1 MEGASCPFFVT
12 HFKVSES
19 FVSGFNYQA
28 WWSEI
33 DLQMVLLWKSHMQST
48 LQNILDH
55 AKQTIEKTTELADLD
70 QLRVEFLGKK
80 AQITGLMK
88 TLGQLSAEERPLA
101 GQWINEAKQ
110 SIQQLISN
118 KKTELESAKL
128 EAKLAQESIDVTLP
142 GRRLDLGGLHPVTR
156 TLRRIESLFARSGF
170 EVATGPEIEDDWH
183 NFGALNIPETHPAR
197 AMHDTFYID
206 ESTVLRTHTSGVQVR
221 IMENNQP
228 PIRIIAPG
236 RVYRCDSDQTHTP
249 MFHQIE
255 GLIVEKDA
263 NFAQLMNLLT
273 DFLRHFFEDEKLKTR
288 FRPSYFPFTEPSAE
302 VDIATDLFGEGRW
315 VEVLGCG
322 MVHPSVLKNVGID
335 PEEYTGLAFGL
346 GVERLAMLRY
356 GVKDLRQF
364 FENDLRFLKQ
374 FK

>member
-1 MEGASCPFFVT
+1 
-12 HFKVSES
+12 
-19 FVSGFNYQA
+19 
-28 WWSEI
+28 
-33 DLQMVLLWKSHMQST
+33 MQST
-48 LQNILDH
+48 LQ
-55 AKQTIEKTTELADLD
+55 DLLEQVKVKISTVQD
-70 QLRVEFLGKK
+70 LPALEQLRVEFLGKK
-80 AQITGLMK
+80 AQVTQLMK
-88 TLGQLSAEERPLA
+88 TLGQLSAEERPVA
-101 GQWINEAKQ
+101 GQLINDAKQ
-110 SIQQLISN
+110 AIQQFLTE
-118 KKTELESAKL
+118 KKSHLEAAKL
-128 EAKLAQESIDVTLP
+128 AEKLAQESVDVTLP
-142 GRRLDLGGLHPVTR
+142 GRRVDLGGLHPVTR
-156 TLRRIESLFARSGF
+156 TLRRIETLFARAGF

-197 AMHDTFYID
+197 AMHDTFYVD
-206 ESTVLRTHTSGVQVR
+206 ESTVLRTHTSGVQIR
-221 IMENNQP
+221 IMENNKP

-249 MFHQIE
+249 MFHQVE
-255 GLIVEKDA
+255 GLIVEKNA

-273 DFLRHFFEDEKLKTR
+273 DFLRHFFEDEHLKTR

-322 MVHPSVLKNVGID
+322 MVHPNVLQNVGID

>member
-1 MEGASCPFFVT
+1 
-12 HFKVSES
+12 
-19 FVSGFNYQA
+19 
-28 WWSEI
+28 
-33 DLQMVLLWKSHMQST
+33 MQST

-110 SIQQLISN
+110 SIQQLIAN

-128 EAKLAQESIDVTLP
+128 QAKLAQESIDVTLP

-156 TLRRIESLFARSGF
+156 TLRRIESLFSRSGF

-221 IMENNQP
+221 IMENSQP

-302 VDIATDLFGEGRW
+302 VDIATDLFGDGRW

-322 MVHPSVLKNVGID
+322 MVHPNVLKNVGID

>member
-1 MEGASCPFFVT
+1 
-12 HFKVSES
+12 
-19 FVSGFNYQA
+19 
-28 WWSEI
+28 
-33 DLQMVLLWKSHMQST
+33 MQST
-48 LQNILDH
+48 LQQILDQ
-55 AKQTIEKTTELADLD
+55 AKQTIEKTTELAHLD

-101 GQWINEAKQ
+101 GQWINDAKQ
-110 SIQQLISN
+110 TIQQWIGH
-118 KKTELESAKL
+118 KKSALESAKL
-128 EAKLAQESIDVTLP
+128 AEKLAQESIDVTLP
-142 GRRLDLGGLHPVTR
+142 GRRVDLGGLHPVTR
-156 TLRRIESLFARSGF
+156 TLRRIETLFARSGF

-221 IMENNQP
+221 IMENNEP

-273 DFLRHFFEDEKLKTR
+273 DFLRHFFEDEHLKTR

-322 MVHPSVLKNVGID
+322 MVHPNVLKNVGID

>member
-1 MEGASCPFFVT
+1 
-12 HFKVSES
+12 
-19 FVSGFNYQA
+19 
-28 WWSEI
+28 
-33 DLQMVLLWKSHMQST
+33 MQSILQDLLEQVKVKISTVQDLPT
-48 LQNILDH
+48 L
-55 AKQTIEKTTELADLD
+55 E
-70 QLRVEFLGKK
+70 QLRVDFLGKK
-80 AQITGLMK
+80 AQVTQLMK
-88 TLGQLSAEERPLA
+88 TLGHLSAEERPLA
-101 GQWINEAKQ
+101 GQLINDAKQ
-110 SIQQLISN
+110 TIQQFLSE
-118 KKTELESAKL
+118 KKSHLEA
-128 EAKLAQESIDVTLP
+128 AKLAEKLAEESVDVTLP
-142 GRRLDLGGLHPVTR
+142 GRRVDLGGLHPVTR
-156 TLRRIESLFARSGF
+156 TLRRIETLFARSGF

-206 ESTVLRTHTSGVQVR
+206 ESTVLRTHTSGVQIR
-221 IMENNQP
+221 IMENNKP

-255 GLIVEKDA
+255 GLIVEKNA

-273 DFLRHFFEDEKLKTR
+273 DFLRHFFEDENLKTR

-322 MVHPSVLKNVGID
+322 MVHPNVLTNVGID

>member
-1 MEGASCPFFVT
+1 
-12 HFKVSES
+12 
-19 FVSGFNYQA
+19 
-28 WWSEI
+28 
-33 DLQMVLLWKSHMQST
+33 MQST

-88 TLGQLSAEERPLA
+88 TLGQLSAEDRPLA
-101 GQWINEAKQ
+101 GQWINDAKQ

-118 KKTELESAKL
+118 KKNELESAKL
-128 EAKLAQESIDVTLP
+128 QTKLAQESIDVTLP

-322 MVHPSVLKNVGID
+322 MVHPNVLKNVGID